1 MEKFFKGEG
10 DSEMGASPPQ
20 LETLGGEDQ
29 VTPSDLKHNLPL
41 PRTRRTNSGVSWH
54 PPCQKLLDLAEI
66 FG

>member
-10 DSEMGASPPQ
+10 DSEVGDCASPPPQ

-41 PRTRRTNSGVSWH
+41 PRTVAIT
-54 PPCQKLLDLAEI
+54 LEI
-66 FG
+66 